1 MKIANPP
8 VEPPTLQQLIT
19 ASENYETDYNIK
31 WDEETF
37 SFSATFADKRD
48 STDVV
53 QYQFNTQDEGE
64 ELLFEL
70 MEYLENCEEE
80 EPEEKA
86 GQTPT
91 FTIEQVEDFIE
102 NKFNQGY

>member
-1 MKIANPP
+1 MKTANPP

-19 ASENYETDYNIK
+19 ASENYETDYNIE
-31 WDEETF
+31 WDEKTS

-48 STDVV
+48 NKDIV
-53 QYQFNTQDEGE
+53 QYQFNTQDEGQ

-70 MEYLENCEEE
+70 MEHLESYKEEE
-80 EPEEKA
+80 SEEKA
-86 GQTPT
+86 GQSPH
-91 FTIEQVEDFIE
+91 FTVEQIEDFVE